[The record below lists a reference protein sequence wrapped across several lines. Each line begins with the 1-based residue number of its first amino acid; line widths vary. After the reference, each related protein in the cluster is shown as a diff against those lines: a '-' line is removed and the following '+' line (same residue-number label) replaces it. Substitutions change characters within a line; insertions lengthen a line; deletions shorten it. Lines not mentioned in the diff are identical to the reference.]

1 MPHLKKLK
9 YAWLLLFPACS
20 LLFGRILSKEVRP
33 QAEITDDLP
42 IAESLNVLGTADSL
56 LRNPEEYA
64 GLFDSD
70 GTVIRFR
77 PLSFR
82 TAGRSILMK
91 VQVEQIYNGTLNKQ
105 EIEIVQDCSIS
116 DLNSEALS
124 LTCNSGCQR
133 LLEIGAEYIG
143 DIKGNSFSR
152 VYTFT
157 TADFSCWKVSDAY
170 QEEPAALEMELA
182 SPSLYDPVLYQ
193 FDSPELKEFL
203 QQIYPD
209 EDPQEIVNRLNEAQ
223 QVSYDRAMELAKLN
237 NRVGGSD

>member
-33 QAEITDDLP
+33 QEEITDDLP
-42 IAESLNVLGTADSL
+42 ISESLNVLGTADSL

-64 GLFDSD
+64 SLFDSD

-91 VQVEQIYNGTLNKQ
+91 VQVEQIYEGTL
-105 EIEIVQDCSIS
+105 
-116 DLNSEALS
+116 
-124 LTCNSGCQR
+124 SGCQK

-143 DIKGNSFSR
+143 DIKGNSLSS

-157 TADFSCWKVSDAY
+157 TADFSCWKISDAY
-170 QEEPAALEMELA
+170 REEPASLEMEI
-182 SPSLYDPVLYQ
+182 SSSIYDPVLYQ
-193 FDSPELKEFL
+193 FDTSELKEFL

-209 EDPQEIVNRLNEAQ
+209 EEPQEVVSRLNDAQ
-223 QVSYDRAMELAKLN
+223 QASYNRAMVLAE
-237 NRVGGSD
+237 S

>member
-20 LLFGRILSKEVRP
+20 ILFGRILSKEVRP
-33 QAEITDDLP
+33 QAEITDDLT
-42 IAESLNVLGTADSL
+42 ISESLNVLGTADSL

-82 TAGRSILMK
+82 TAGRSILLK
-91 VQVEQIYNGTLNKQ
+91 VQVEQIYEGTLDKQ

-116 DLNSEALS
+116 DLNSDGLS
-124 LTCNSGCQR
+124 LTCNSGCQK

-143 DIKGNSFSR
+143 DIKGNSLSS

-157 TADFSCWKVSDAY
+157 TADFSCWKISDAY
-170 QEEPAALEMELA
+170 REEPAALEMEI
-182 SPSLYDPVLYQ
+182 SSIYDPVLYQ
-193 FDSPELKEFL
+193 FDTSELKEFL

-209 EDPQEIVNRLNEAQ
+209 EEPQEVVSRLNDAQ
-223 QVSYDRAMELAKLN
+223 QVSYNRAMMLAE
-237 NRVGGSD
+237 S

>member
-33 QAEITDDLP
+33 QEEITDDLP
-42 IAESLNVLGTADSL
+42 ISESLNVLGTADSL

-64 GLFDSD
+64 SLFDSD

-91 VQVEQIYNGTLNKQ
+91 VQVEQIYEGTLNKQ

-116 DLNSEALS
+116 DLNSDVLS
-124 LTCNSGCQR
+124 LTCNSGCQK

-143 DIKGNSFSR
+143 DIKGNLLSS

-157 TADFSCWKVSDAY
+157 TADFSCWKISDAY
-170 QEEPAALEMELA
+170 REEPASLEMEI
-182 SPSLYDPVLYQ
+182 SSSIYDPVLYQ
-193 FDSPELKEFL
+193 FDTSELKEFL

-209 EDPQEIVNRLNEAQ
+209 EEPQEVVSRLNDAQ
-223 QVSYDRAMELAKLN
+223 QASYNRAMVLAE
-237 NRVGGSD
+237 S

>member
-1 MPHLKKLK
+1 MPHLKKLT

-20 LLFGRILSKEVRP
+20 ILFGRLLLKEDMP

-42 IAESLNVLGTADSL
+42 VSESLNVLGTADSL
-56 LRNPEEYA
+56 LRSPEEYA

-82 TAGRSILMK
+82 TAGRSILLK
-91 VQVEQIYNGTLNKQ
+91 VQVEQIYEGTLNKQ

-116 DLNSEALS
+116 DLNSDALS
-124 LTCNSGCQR
+124 LTCNSGCQK

-143 DIKGNSFSR
+143 DIKGNSLSS

-157 TADFSCWKVSDAY
+157 TADFSCWKISDAY
-170 QEEPAALEMELA
+170 WEEPAALEMEI
-182 SPSLYDPVLYQ
+182 SSSIYDPVLYQ
-193 FDSPELKEFL
+193 FDTPELKELL

-209 EDPQEIVNRLNEAQ
+209 EEPQEVVNRLNDAQ
-223 QVSYDRAMELAKLN
+223 QVSYDRAMVLAE
-237 NRVGGSD
+237 S

>member
-42 IAESLNVLGTADSL
+42 ISESLNVLGTADSL

-77 PLSFR
+77 PLSLR
-82 TAGRSILMK
+82 TAGRSILLK
-91 VQVEQIYNGTLNKQ
+91 VQVEQIYEGTLNKQ

-116 DLNSEALS
+116 DLNSDVLS
-124 LTCNSGCQR
+124 LTCNSGCQK

-143 DIKGNSFSR
+143 DIKGNSLSS

-157 TADFSCWKVSDAY
+157 TADFSYWKISDAY
-170 QEEPAALEMELA
+170 REEPAALEMEI
-182 SPSLYDPVLYQ
+182 SSSIYDPVLYQ
-193 FDSPELKEFL
+193 FDTPELKEFL

-209 EDPQEIVNRLNEAQ
+209 EEPQEVVSRLNDAQ
-223 QVSYDRAMELAKLN
+223 QVSYNRAMMLAE
-237 NRVGGSD
+237 S

>member
-20 LLFGRILSKEVRP
+20 ILFGRILSKEVRP
-33 QAEITDDLP
+33 QEEITDDLP
-42 IAESLNVLGTADSL
+42 ISESLNVLGTADSL

-82 TAGRSILMK
+82 TAGRSILLK
-91 VQVEQIYNGTLNKQ
+91 VQVEQIYEGTLNKQ

-116 DLNSEALS
+116 DLNSDVLS
-124 LTCNSGCQR
+124 LTCNSGCQK

-143 DIKGNSFSR
+143 DIKGNSLSS

-157 TADFSCWKVSDAY
+157 TADFSCWKISDAY
-170 QEEPAALEMELA
+170 REEPASLEMEI
-182 SPSLYDPVLYQ
+182 SSSIYDPVLYQ
-193 FDSPELKEFL
+193 FDTPELKEFL

-209 EDPQEIVNRLNEAQ
+209 EEPQEVVSRLNDAQ
-223 QVSYDRAMELAKLN
+223 QVSYNRAMMLAE
-237 NRVGGSD
+237 S